1 MTDHNSPAGAVGGG
15 EPEGRPASFG
25 HPSDPYAANAPAQQQ
40 AYPQQ
45 SSAYQQAQQQQPQQQ
60 SLSPDAARA
69 QVAAAWVRR
78 APQAAVPP
86 SQAAVPPL
94 PPRDARTPGDAK
106 RAKRELRERA
116 RAERKAAYKAKK
128 AAREERKG
136 RGKGGSATTA
146 QPTATAAAAPA
157 PTAAAPTAPS
167 TGQATG
173 KGRDGSFD
181 VPKPGGRI
189 PGGRRTHV
197 ALRATLLATTCLFA
211 LGSCGVMGLV
221 IGKSNT
227 PQTAALS
234 AKDADRYRLTDFPTQ
249 AAATF
254 AEHYALQCLT
264 YSPQT
269 AEKRRKALAGFASSG
284 VDGECGWSGQGTQRA
299 VSATWDGTVEKLPEY
314 GDHGRYL
321 GIQVRLDTGR
331 VTTLSVPVY
340 VKDLTDGEGLRIA
353 GDVGEMPMPSRGSVP
368 EIDQG
373 DDAID
378 DALSSQLQKKV
389 LPGYFEAWG
398 ASDATAMTR
407 FLTPDATGPAT
418 AGLAGR
424 LTDPKVG
431 EVDAL
436 LPKGVDSSDS
446 YHYKTDQQV
455 QVRVRVE
462 WTGAHGETVKRA
474 YRMTVVN
481 TEQGWFVQNI
491 HGGVLDPDGGRA
503 DNGQVQTPEDT
514 GDDATDPSGG
524 TPSPDPT
531 AAQSGK
537 RSGAATGKHRTP

>member
-15 EPEGRPASFG
+15 EPAGPPASFG
-25 HPSDPYAANAPAQQQ
+25 HPSDPYPANLPAQPQ
-40 AYPQQ
+40 AYAQQ
-45 SSAYQQAQQQQPQQQ
+45 PSAYQQPQQQ
-60 SLSPDAARA
+60 QQPLSPDAARA

-94 PPRDARTPGDAK
+94 PPRSTRTSGDANS
-106 RAKRELRERA
+106 AKKERRERA
-116 RAERKAAYKAKK
+116 RAERKAAYERKK
-128 AAREERKG
+128 AAREEHKG
-136 RGKGGSATTA
+136 QGKGGAASTA
-146 QPTATAAAAPA
+146 QPTATPAAAATSA
-157 PTAAAPTAPS
+157 TATTSA

-173 KGRDGSFD
+173 KGGGGRSFD
-181 VPKPGGRI
+181 VPRPGGRI
-189 PGGRRTHV
+189 PAGGRRTHV
-197 ALRATLLATTCLFA
+197 ALRATLLTTTCLFA

-227 PQTAALS
+227 PRTAALS
-234 AKDADRYRLTDFPTQ
+234 AEDADRYRLTDFPTQ

-264 YSPQT
+264 YSPPT
-269 AEKRRKALAGFASSG
+269 AEKRRKALASFTSSG
-284 VDGECGWSGQGTQRA
+284 VDAECGWSGEGTQRA
-299 VSATWDGTVEKLPEY
+299 TSATWDGTIEKLPEY

-340 VKDLTDGEGLRIA
+340 VKDLTDGEGLRIS

-368 EIDQG
+368 EVNQ
-373 DDAID
+373 DDDTVD
-378 DALSSQLQKKV
+378 DALSSQLQKNV

-407 FLTPDATGPAT
+407 FLTPRATGPAT
-418 AGLAGR
+418 AGLAGE
-424 LTDPKVG
+424 LTAPKVG

-455 QVRVRVE
+455 RLRVRVD
-462 WTGAHGETVKRA
+462 WTGPHGETVKRS

-481 TEQGWFVQNI
+481 TEQGWFVQDI

-503 DNGQVQTPEDT
+503 DNGRVQTPSDT
-514 GDDATDPSGG
+514 GDDATAPSSG

-531 AAQSGK
+531 VAQSAK
-537 RSGAATGKHRTP
+537 RSGSASGKHRKS